1 MKSKKVYEYA
11 VLRVV
16 PIVEREEFINVG
28 VLMYS
33 RHLRF
38 IGIKTHLH
46 ATKIIM
52 LDADADL
59 ETIQCYV
66 DTFQKITLGD
76 KDGGAIALCEPHER
90 FRWLTA
96 NRSTMI
102 QSSVIH
108 TGLTADAEA
117 ELEKLF
123 RKYVGE

>member
-16 PIVEREEFINVG
+16 PVVEREEFINVG
-28 VLMYS
+28 VLLYS

-38 IGIKTHLH
+38 IGIRLNVNAKKLLAID
-46 ATKIIM
+46 ATVDIEM
-52 LDADADL
+52 VTAYVAAL
-59 ETIQCYV
+59 EKVTM
-66 DTFQKITLGD
+66 GD
-76 KDGGAIALCEPHER
+76 KEGGGIALCEPHER

-108 TGLTADAEA
+108 TGLTEDAA
-117 ELEKLF
+117 QELEKLF
-123 RKYVGE
+123 AKYVG

>member
-16 PIVEREEFINVG
+16 PVVEREEFINVG
-28 VLMYS
+28 VLLYS

-38 IGIKTHLH
+38 IGIKLH
-46 ATKIIM
+46 VNPRKLLA
-52 LDADADL
+52 LDASLDVEL
-59 ETIQCYV
+59 VESYV
-66 DTFQKITLGD
+66 AAFEKITLGD
-76 KDGGAIALCEPHER
+76 KGGGAIALCEPHER

-102 QSSVIH
+102 QSSAIH
-108 TGLTADAEA
+108 TGLTENAQV

-123 RKYVGE
+123 EKYVG

>member
-1 MKSKKVYEYA
+1 MNNKKVYEYA

-28 VLMYS
+28 VLVYS

-38 IGIKTHLH
+38 IGIKINLH
-46 ATKIIM
+46 AQKLLA
-52 LDADADL
+52 LDPEVDM
-59 ETIQCYV
+59 ETVRGYIAA
-66 DTFQKITLGD
+66 FEKITLGD
-76 KDGGAIALCEPHER
+76 KLGGTIALCEPHER

-108 TGLTADAEA
+108 TGLTADASI

-123 RKYVGE
+123 AKYVGA